1 MFVGM
6 YVLNFP
12 NSNYFHFSLVGVVK
26 SVLTTVIGF
35 FTFGG
40 VPVTTLT
47 VLGVTLNSMGGVLYS
62 YAKYVEKKSKLDA
75 IKSIIL
81 PQTVQD
87 VGQDVPKQQP
97 QQQQQDVPQNE
108 QQQHKP
114 DNAVALGIDDRTH
127 A

>member
-1 MFVGM
+1 M
-6 YVLNFP
+6 
-12 NSNYFHFSLVGVVK
+12 K

-87 VGQDVPKQQP
+87 IGQDVPKQQQQH